1 MNFAKME
8 SAGNDFIIIDNR
20 TPRLSAEQLSQIAST
35 LCQRRTAL
43 GADALIVI
51 ENPETDTDLRI
62 KMYNADGS
70 SLEMCSNGIR
80 CAARYAFEHHLAGAV
95 MRIESCGRRVQVS
108 TTDPG
113 SWKLQLD
120 PPDLEEP
127 EHTWEAENDT
137 VTYAYLEFGGMPH
150 AVIRHPGLTVR
161 DIQNQRLLAI
171 AQGLR
176 YSERYPKGVNVSFY
190 DSAKEGEATVITY
203 ERGAETFTPSCGIG
217 ACASAIVMM
226 RKRETYVY
234 PLNVRV
240 PMGEYRIEV
249 EWDPERKEVKGLY
262 LSGKTRMIAEG
273 NTLEV

>member
-20 TPRLSAEQLSQIAST
+20 TPRLSGEQLSQIAST

-80 CAARYAFEHHLAGAV
+80 CAARYAFEHHLAGAA

-171 AQGLR
+171 AQGCDTASDIPR
-176 YSERYPKGVNVSFY
+176 ASM
-190 DSAKEGEATVITY
+190 SAFMTAQKKA
-203 ERGAETFTPSCGIG
+203 
-217 ACASAIVMM
+217 
-226 RKRETYVY
+226 KRQ
-234 PLNVRV
+234 
-240 PMGEYRIEV
+240 
-249 EWDPERKEVKGLY
+249 
-262 LSGKTRMIAEG
+262 
-273 NTLEV
+273 